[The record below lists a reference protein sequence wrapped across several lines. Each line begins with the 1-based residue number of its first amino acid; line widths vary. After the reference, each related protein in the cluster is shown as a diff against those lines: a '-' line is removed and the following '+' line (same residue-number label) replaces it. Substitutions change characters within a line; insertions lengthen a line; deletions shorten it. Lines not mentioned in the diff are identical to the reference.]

1 MTIGQRIR
9 HFREKAGMT
18 QADLADKLG
27 VTHGAIS
34 LIESDKR
41 GVTLEN
47 LDKIIKALDVKF
59 TDILPEYK

>member
-9 HFREKAGMT
+9 HYREQRNLT
-18 QADLADKLG
+18 QQQLADMIG
-27 VTHGAIS
+27 VSNSEIS
-34 LIESDKR
+34 LLESDKR
-41 GVTLEN
+41 RLTLEN